1 MQAIARAVYARK
13 RIACFDDVLSGLDN
27 ATARHVFNNVFG
39 LTGLLRRLGC
49 MVFLATHT
57 GVSFRL
63 PHSSF
68 GRSKSPSHANYV
80 PVHHL
85 PQADL
90 ILVLGEDG
98 RVARQGRFTDLREE
112 IDDLAHI
119 EGMQLRQNDVA
130 EITDELP
137 ELLNQP
143 AESIRAPSIDAKRPM
158 TDLAVYKYYFS
169 ALGWLRISALLF
181 FLITEAGMSGF
192 RCKL

>member
-1 MQAIARAVYARK
+1 M
-13 RIACFDDVLSGLDN
+13 SGLDN

-39 LTGLLRRLGC
+39 PTGLLRRLGC

-57 GVSFRL
+57 GVLSRL
-63 PHSSF
+63 PRRSF
-68 GRSKSPSHANYV
+68 GRSKSPSYTNYV
-80 PVHHL
+80 SVHHL

-98 RVARQGRFTDLREE
+98 RVAKQGRFTELQEE
-112 IDDLAHI
+112 IDDLVHI
-119 EGMQLRQNDVA
+119 EGMQLRQNDDA
-130 EITDELP
+130 EKIDEVP
-137 ELLNQP
+137 ELLNQT
-143 AESIRAPSIDAKRPM
+143 AESIRAPSVDLKRPM

-169 ALGWLRISALLF
+169 ALGWLRISALLL